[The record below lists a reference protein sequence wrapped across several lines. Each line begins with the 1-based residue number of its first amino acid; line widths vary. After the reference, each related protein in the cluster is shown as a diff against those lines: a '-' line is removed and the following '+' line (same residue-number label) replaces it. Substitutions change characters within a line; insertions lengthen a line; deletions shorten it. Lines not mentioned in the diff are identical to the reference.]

1 MADSDSE
8 GSTSPRNTL
17 DQVDPGAVGGL
28 IAVERAVALAQR
40 MGNPPPSPEQAA
52 AKARRV
58 AAELLAAR
66 DVEGE
71 EDVEG
76 GGRRAPQPEAHPAT
90 PPRVPPAV
98 ARAAAAASPQRGS
111 GNAAAAAAVAKARA
125 YAMQL
130 QSQPAAAPPL
140 TAAPK
145 AVRVSGLE
153 PPAQA
158 MNGRYAPRRRDTASF
173 TSAAGWEKHKER
185 TVYIGAQAVRALVTS
200 AVMDG
205 P

>member
-1 MADSDSE
+1 M
-8 GSTSPRNTL
+8 
-17 DQVDPGAVGGL
+17 
-28 IAVERAVALAQR
+28 
-40 MGNPPPSPEQAA
+40 
-52 AKARRV
+52 
-58 AAELLAAR
+58 
-66 DVEGE
+66 
-71 EDVEG
+71 
-76 GGRRAPQPEAHPAT
+76 
-90 PPRVPPAV
+90 

-173 TSAAGWEKHKER
+173 TAAAGWEKHKDR